1 MQVAVIGAGF
11 VGVVT
16 AAIFSKFGNSVV
28 AVDIDKRKITSLK
41 RGELPFFEPDLKD
54 LVSENMKA
62 GRLVFTSSFKEA
74 IPSAEII
81 LICVGTP
88 SAANGQADLAYVF
101 SAVQS
106 MVPFLNN
113 RAIIV
118 IKSTVPPST
127 NNKIEQII
135 KKKTKK
141 RIFTASVPEFLKE
154 GSAVSDSLNPERV
167 IIGSTDKWV
176 IDKLNELHKP
186 LKGPKIVMSPESAQL
201 TKYASNAYLA
211 TRIAFINE
219 IANLCEKTGA
229 DVEEVILGLGGDKRI
244 GSHYWYP
251 GPGYGGSCFPKD
263 VKELSAYASSVNER
277 EGLFEKIDDLNE
289 RRIPNLIAKYEAGI
303 GGLQGKV
310 VCVLGLSFKPNTDDL
325 REAPSTKFIPKLI
338 SLGAKIQTYDPKA
351 MESAKRWFPKVVSYA
366 QDAYTA
372 AQGSDVLLLLIEWDE
387 FKQLNLGILKKR
399 MRGNI
404 FIDTRN
410 LYNRETVESKGF
422 KYFGIGR

>member
-1 MQVAVIGAGF
+1 MQVAVIGTGF

>member
-1 MQVAVIGAGF
+1 MQVAVIGTGF

-88 SAANGQADLAYVF
+88 SAANGQADLTYVF

-106 MVPFLNN
+106 MAPFLKN

-118 IKSTVPPST
+118 VKSTVPPST

-289 RRIPNLIAKYEAGI
+289 RRIPNLIDKYEAGI
-303 GGLQGKV
+303 GGFQGKV

-351 MESAKRWFPKVVSYA
+351 MESAKRWFPKVVTYA

-410 LYNRETVESKGF
+410 LYNREMVESKGF

>member
-372 AQGSDVLLLLIEWDE
+372 AQGSDVLLLLIEWD
-387 FKQLNLGILKKR
+387 
-399 MRGNI
+399 
-404 FIDTRN
+404 
-410 LYNRETVESKGF
+410 
-422 KYFGIGR
+422 

>member
-1 MQVAVIGAGF
+1 MQVAVIGTGF

-28 AVDIDKRKITSLK
+28 AVDIDKRKIMSLK

-62 GRLVFTSSFKEA
+62 GRLVFTSSLREA
-74 IPSAEII
+74 IPNAEII
-81 LICVGTP
+81 FICVGTP
-88 SAANGQADLAYVF
+88 SAANGQADLTYVF

-106 MVPFLNN
+106 MAPFLKN

-118 IKSTVPPST
+118 VKSTVPPST
-127 NNKIEQII
+127 NKNIAQLI
-135 KKKTKK
+135 KKKSKK

-167 IIGSTDKWV
+167 ILGSTDKWV

-263 VKELSAYASSVNER
+263 VKELSAFASSVNER
-277 EGLFEKIDDLNE
+277 EGLFGKIDDLNE

-303 GGLQGKV
+303 GGFQGKV
-310 VCVLGLSFKPNTDDL
+310 ACVLGLSFKPNTDDL

-338 SLGAKIQTYDPKA
+338 ALGAKIRTYDPKA
-351 MESAKRWFPKVVSYA
+351 MESAKRWFPKVVTYA
-366 QDAYTA
+366 QDAYAA

-387 FKQLNLGILKKR
+387 FKQLNLGEIKKR

-410 LYNRETVESKGF
+410 LYNREMVESKGF

>member
-74 IPSAEII
+74 IASAEII
-81 LICVGTP
+81 FICVGTP

-167 IIGSTDKWV
+167 IIGSTEKWV

>member
-201 TKYASNAYLA
+201 TKYASNAYLV